1 MTSMRRLM
9 RFGSGAQQQ
18 RPRKQ
23 TVQPARYDGLN
34 SAVYMTLSYPMH
46 VLSKTFSMQ

>member
-23 TVQPARYDGLN
+23 TVQPGRYDGLN
-34 SAVYMTLSYPMH
+34 GTGWKIVFSPMH
-46 VLSKTFSMQ
+46 VPSKTCSMQ